1 LKQEKNKSL
10 LKVGENASHYVIP
23 NEIKDIDT
31 TDFTKVNTL
40 KVEGLLRGYFSTMNH
55 LILYNTHPKAVEI
68 LKKEDKLLKLRR
80 DNPEDVASIN
90 KLNAEIQ
97 KLADEFAI
105 LRQQFEIRKFI
116 FEVIDNIK
124 DRKNRKSDFYK
135 ELLGFCHNK
144 GNFTGN
150 IKDIAKN
157 CLLKFRDHGK
167 IAILKTALEKTCVSG
182 KKQPWQSIIAS
193 KEIRNVFSAID
204 QNSLIEQDN
213 TIKKWVKQKYKYK
226 Y

>member
-1 LKQEKNKSL
+1 MKQEKNKSL

-68 LKKEDKLLKLRR
+68 LKKEDALLKLKG
-80 DNPEDVASIN
+80 NPEDLKPIN
-90 KLNAEIQ
+90 ELNAEIQ

-124 DRKNRKSDFYK
+124 NRKSDFYK

-144 GNFTGN
+144 GNFTGDIKN
-150 IKDIAKN
+150 IARN

-167 IAILKTALEKTCVSG
+167 IEILQTALEKTCVSR
-182 KKQPWQSIIAS
+182 KEQPWQSIIAS

-213 TIKKWVKQKYKYK
+213 TIKKWVKQKYTYK